1 MHLEIEKTNSTK
13 SVNRTLMTDNEEG
26 NINLWMDAGYSDVP
40 TVEENIKE
48 LELEKQTSNLTAIET
63 EVEIARQE
71 NIKKTDAVNEYQAQ
85 FYEVNAAVT
94 NTENKLNLSLIHI

>member
-1 MHLEIEKTNSTK
+1 MDVEVEKTNSTK

-48 LELEKQTSNLTAIET
+48 LSESNITKGIL
-63 EVEIARQE
+63 
-71 NIKKTDAVNEYQAQ
+71 
-85 FYEVNAAVT
+85 
-94 NTENKLNLSLIHI
+94 NKV